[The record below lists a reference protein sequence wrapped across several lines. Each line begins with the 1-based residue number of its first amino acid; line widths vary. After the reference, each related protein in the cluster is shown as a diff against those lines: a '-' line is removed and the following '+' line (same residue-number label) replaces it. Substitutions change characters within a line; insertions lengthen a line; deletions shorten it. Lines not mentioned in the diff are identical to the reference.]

1 MLKALLCD
9 LDDTVYAPETGLW
22 PAIGSRITDYIVLRF
37 GLTEPEALAL
47 RSAYYEKYGLTLLG
61 LMEAHHIDPDD
72 YLAFVHD
79 LPLSDYIRPD
89 PALGAMLGR
98 LPLRKAI
105 FTNADAA
112 HADRV
117 LVELGVRQHFTDII
131 DIAATRFHPKPQTGA
146 YETALHRLG
155 VQPDECIFA
164 DDLVTNLAAAHA
176 LGITTV
182 WVRPNVE
189 GPLPDGIDYQIEHL
203 KGLERVV
210 AERLTSMG

>member
-22 PAIGSRITDYIVLRF
+22 PAIGARITDYIVLRF
-37 GLTEPEALAL
+37 GLTEFEARAL

-79 LPLSDYIRPD
+79 LPLSEYIRPD

-117 LVELGVRQHFTDII
+117 LVELGIRQHFTDII

-146 YETALHRLG
+146 YETALDRLG

-164 DDLVTNLAAAHA
+164 DDLVSNLAAAHA

-189 GPLPDGIDYQIEHL
+189 GPLPDGIDYQIAHL

-210 AERLTSMG
+210 AERMAPMG